1 MAVGTAA
8 AIVGGAIIAGGAYS
22 AYSQAKGG
30 QQQAKSIER
39 QAAFNAEV
47 YEQQA
52 SMIQE
57 KKKIQDTQYL
67 RAASRMRGSITASA
81 AGKGFLMSGS
91 PLAILIDSESQ
102 LQFDKAIDDYNL
114 DVERNFALSG
124 ATATRFA
131 GQEQARL
138 SRATGYSNA
147 FSTLLNTAGT
157 VFSRG

>member
-30 QQQAKSIER
+30 QQQAKGIER

-57 KKKIQDTQYL
+57 KKKLQDYQYL
-67 RAASRMRGSITASA
+67 RASAQMRGKAVASA
-81 AGKGFLMSGS
+81 AGKGLLLSGS
-91 PLAILIDSESQ
+91 PMAMLIDSETQ
-102 LQFDKAIDDYNL
+102 
-114 DVERNFALSG
+114 
-124 ATATRFA
+124 
-131 GQEQARL
+131 
-138 SRATGYSNA
+138 
-147 FSTLLNTAGT
+147 
-157 VFSRG
+157 

>member
-52 SMIQE
+52 
-57 KKKIQDTQYL
+57 KKIQDTQYL

-124 ATATRFA
+124 A
-131 GQEQARL
+131 
-138 SRATGYSNA
+138 
-147 FSTLLNTAGT
+147 
-157 VFSRG
+157 